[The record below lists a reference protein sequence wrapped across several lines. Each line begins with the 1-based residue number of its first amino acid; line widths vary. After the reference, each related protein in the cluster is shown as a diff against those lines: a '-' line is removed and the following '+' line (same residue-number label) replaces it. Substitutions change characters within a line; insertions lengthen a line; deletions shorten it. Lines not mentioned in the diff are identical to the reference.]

1 MERLV
6 RRATLIAGKMCREQH
21 ANSLLTFDALIFLLH
36 SLSGTSMLSDLSP
49 VLERVGL
56 NLASAFTLLLAAGL
70 GLALA
75 WIATFLLNRIA
86 TFERAR
92 LVAAIAARCSAP
104 LQVLLPVLAMS
115 VALASLDITTGIG
128 RHLLRIFNVLGIVLA
143 GWLAVRAVRGFVG
156 YFLDEYSI
164 DHADNLEARR
174 LQTQFRVLGRVM
186 IFVVV
191 LVTAAGVMMAIP
203 SIRHI
208 GVSVFASAGIAGLA
222 LGLAARPALG
232 NLIAGIQIAI
242 TQPIRIEDAVV
253 VEGEWGWI
261 EEIHLTYVVVRIWD
275 LRRLILPISY
285 FIEKPFQ
292 NWTRTTA
299 DILGSVILHMD
310 YSVPVDEIRAE
321 FARAVRA
328 SAHWDGKVDVVHVVD
343 CTDKTM
349 QIRLLMSAASS
360 PGAWELRC
368 EVRER
373 MIDYLQRHYPDSLP
387 RIRLDRIDERDAGG
401 AMPSPA
407 SPTL

>member
-1 MERLV
+1 MVTCVEIS
-6 RRATLIAGKMCREQH
+6 LIAFG
-21 ANSLLTFDALIFLLH
+21 ALIFVPH
-36 SLSGTSMLSDLSP
+36 SVSVKSMLSDLSP
-49 VLERVGL
+49 ILDRVGL
-56 NLASAFTLLLAAGL
+56 SFESVFALFVAAGL

-75 WIATFLLNRIA
+75 WVATILLKRIA
-86 TFERAR
+86 KFERAR
-92 LVAAIAARCSAP
+92 LAAAMAARCSAP

-115 VALASLDITTGIG
+115 IALAGFDIETGVG
-128 RHLLRIFNVLGIVLA
+128 GHLPRIINVLGIVLA

-232 NLIAGIQIAI
+232 NLIAGVQIAI

-328 SAHWDGKVDVVHVVD
+328 SEHWDGKVDVVHVVD
-343 CTDKTM
+343 CTDRTM

-387 RIRLDRIDERDAGG
+387 RIRLERTDDGNPGVAI
-401 AMPSPA
+401 PSA
-407 SPTL
+407 SSTG

>member
-1 MERLV
+1 
-6 RRATLIAGKMCREQH
+6 
-21 ANSLLTFDALIFLLH
+21 
-36 SLSGTSMLSDLSP
+36 MLADLSP
-49 VLERVGL
+49 ILERVGL
-56 NLASAFTLLLAAGL
+56 TFETVFVLSIAAGL

-75 WIATFLLNRIA
+75 WVATFLLKRIA
-86 TFERAR
+86 KFERAR
-92 LVAAIAARCSAP
+92 LAAAIAARCSAP

-115 VALASLDITTGIG
+115 IALAGLDIATGIG
-128 RHLLRIFNVLGIVLA
+128 GHLPRILNVLGIVLA

-156 YFLDEYSI
+156 HFLDEYSI

-174 LQTQFRVLGRVM
+174 MQTQFRVLGRVM
-186 IFVVV
+186 VFVVV
-191 LVTAAGVMMAIP
+191 LVTAAGVMLAIP

-232 NLIAGIQIAI
+232 NLIAGVQIAI

-328 SAHWDGKVDVVHVVD
+328 SEHWDGKVDVVHVVD

-373 MIDYLQRHYPDSLP
+373 MIDYLQRNYPDSLP
-387 RIRLDRIDERDAGG
+387 RIRFERTDEGG
-401 AMPSPA
+401 HGMAMQSASSPG
-407 SPTL
+407 